1 VAVVTV
7 VILVISFYAFRFIN
21 KDFFPVPKYNQF
33 MVEYY
38 LPDGSDIYHVEE
50 DLATIQ
56 DSLLSW
62 DEVTKV
68 TTSLG
73 SSPVRYTLMRPMN
86 SFNSG
91 YGELIVETNTYED
104 ALEIIPE
111 IEETFSKKFPNSD
124 IRCRQYSAVGGD
136 YKIQAM
142 FSGPDP
148 EILRNLANQAKEIM
162 EKEPTAVFVNDNW
175 GNQVKNL
182 APVYAPE
189 KARPLNIS
197 RSSMASALSV
207 ASEGMPVG
215 VYYEDDTQLPML
227 LKLEPSLSENPSDI
241 GSVPVWGNYS
251 ENSVPLGQ
259 ITDSLEMEGRNYLIC
274 RYDGIRAIKAQCD
287 PVRGY
292 TAPQVMEKIRPKI
305 EAIDLPEG
313 YKLEWHGELEDSK
326 TANQA
331 LLENLPLA
339 LLLMV
344 LIIIALFNNFRQ
356 PMLIFLIVPMA
367 FIGIIAGFLVTRL
380 NFGFV
385 AIIGGLG
392 LIGMMIKNAVV
403 LLDQINIDI
412 NSGKE
417 KRTAVIDATVSRVRP
432 VTMAALTTILGMF
445 PLLFDD
451 MFQGMAVAI
460 MFGLLFGTIITLV
473 IVPVLYAV
481 FYKVNTRT
489 IGHTD
494 EDK

>member
-1 VAVVTV
+1 
-7 VILVISFYAFRFIN
+7 
-21 KDFFPVPKYNQF
+21 
-33 MVEYY
+33 
-38 LPDGSDIYHVEE
+38 
-50 DLATIQ
+50 
-56 DSLLSW
+56 
-62 DEVTKV
+62 
-68 TTSLG
+68 
-73 SSPVRYTLMRPMN
+73 
-86 SFNSG
+86 
-91 YGELIVETNTYED
+91 
-104 ALEIIPE
+104 
-111 IEETFSKKFPNSD
+111 
-124 IRCRQYSAVGGD
+124 
-136 YKIQAM
+136 
-142 FSGPDP
+142 
-148 EILRNLANQAKEIM
+148 
-162 EKEPTAVFVNDNW
+162 
-175 GNQVKNL
+175 
-182 APVYAPE
+182 
-189 KARPLNIS
+189 
-197 RSSMASALSV
+197 
-207 ASEGMPVG
+207 
-215 VYYEDDTQLPML
+215 
-227 LKLEPSLSENPSDI
+227 
-241 GSVPVWGNYS
+241 
-251 ENSVPLGQ
+251 
-259 ITDSLEMEGRNYLIC
+259 
-274 RYDGIRAIKAQCD
+274 
-287 PVRGY
+287 
-292 TAPQVMEKIRPKI
+292 MEKIRPKI